1 MKTISLDQP
10 DALGYP
16 LSDRLMDLAPPVE
29 EQAFAGVRETVITEC
44 VAQLR
49 PRSREIITL
58 LYALDRDPLG
68 IEAIARQL
76 QMTRADAAEERDY
89 ALFQLRHLVDS
100 HKFAYLLAA

>member
-1 MKTISLDQP
+1 MRTISLDQP
-10 DALGYP
+10 DAFGYP
-16 LSDRLMDLAPPVE
+16 LSDRLVDTAPFVE
-29 EQAFAGVRETVITEC
+29 ERAFAGVRETVITEC

-76 QMTRADAAEERDY
+76 GLSRADAAEERDF
-89 ALFQLRHLVDS
+89 AIFQLRHMVDN
-100 HKFAYLLAA
+100 HKLAYLLAA

>member
-1 MKTISLDQP
+1 MRTISLDQP

-16 LSDRLMDLAPPVE
+16 LSDRLVDLAPSVE

-89 ALFQLRHLVDS
+89 AIFQLRHLVEG
-100 HKFAYLLAA
+100 HRYAHLLAA